1 MRLTPDQIRDYEE
14 QGVLVVHD
22 VFSAEEVAAIRR
34 ALDEDG
40 ACDGPHRVMEDDG
53 LSVRGLYA
61 SHLRHPVMER
71 LTRSARLLE
80 PARQLVD
87 DDVYVMQFKVNTKR
101 GFGGGSWTWHQD
113 FFAWRE
119 ADGLE
124 SPRATSITV
133 FLTDVTEFNG
143 PIFFVPGSHAYGVI
157 EPRPRGE
164 SPTSAQHVDPKD
176 LELAAPTVAEL
187 VDRHGIVAPKG
198 RAGSL
203 LIFHP
208 NVAHASSQN
217 ISPFSRDLLIVTYNA
232 LDNAPPGRGIPRP
245 EYLISRPPGTGLEP
259 VDDAALV
266 TA

>member
-1 MRLTPDQIRDYEE
+1 MRLTPEQIRDYEE
-14 QGVLVVHD
+14 HGVLVVPD
-22 VFSAEEVAAIRR
+22 VFTADEVAAIRG

-40 ACDGPHRVMEDDG
+40 ECEGPHRVMEDDG

-61 SHLRHPVMER
+61 SHLRHPAMER
-71 LTRSARLLE
+71 LTRSPRLLE

-113 FFAWRE
+113 YFAWLQ

-124 SPRATSITV
+124 SPRATSMTV
-133 FLTDVTEFNG
+133 FLTEVTEFNG
-143 PIFFVPGSHAYGVI
+143 PIFFVPGSQAYGVI
-157 EPRPRGE
+157 DPRPRGAE
-164 SPTSAQHVDPKD
+164 PTSAQHVDPKD
-176 LELAAPTVAEL
+176 LELAAGTVGEL

-198 RAGSL
+198 AAGSL

-232 LDNAPPGRGIPRP
+232 LDNAPPGRGTPRP
-245 EYLISRPPGTGLEP
+245 EYLIARPPDTGLEP
-259 VDDAALV
+259 VEDSMLV